1 MNTLPILCDWL
12 ARRLSPDGARWF
24 AAARA
29 EVAAGVDSARFCAL
43 FSLASRYAPRG
54 PLAPNADELARA
66 AAALEGWNPE
76 RWTTLE
82 ALRVALVLS
91 RTDIAGPGAVEA
103 VEELFRYADIGELC
117 AGYKAIPHLPAPE
130 RFVWRMGEG
139 ARSSMRAVYEAACC
153 DSPYPAKFFDAIAWR
168 QAVIK
173 ALFVEAPLWRVGGV
187 DARLDAELARMALD
201 LAEERRSAGRPV
213 NPELWMCLGTHGGAR
228 ALASLE
234 LELRSGPTRG
244 RAGAVLGL
252 ARAGEQAKLAALRA
266 TEKDAFVLSI
276 LEAALHGGCDS
287 RAFAAL
293 DPNQAK
299 VS

>member
-1 MNTLPILCDWL
+1 MKTLPILCDGL
-12 ARRLSPDGARWF
+12 ALRLSAEGLRWF
-24 AAARA
+24 SAARA
-29 EVAAGVDSARFCAL
+29 EISAGIDSARFCAL
-43 FSLASRYAPRG
+43 FSLASRFAPRG
-54 PLAPNADELARA
+54 PLAPTAHELARA

-91 RTDIAGPGAVEA
+91 RADLAGPGAVEA

-117 AGYKAIPHLPAPE
+117 AGYKAIPHLSAPE

-153 DSPYPAKFFDAIAWR
+153 DSGYPAKYFDAIAWR

-173 ALFVEAPLWRVGGV
+173 ALFVEAPLWRVSGV

-213 NPELWMCLGTHGGAR
+213 NPELWMCLGAHGGER
-228 ALASLE
+228 AVASLE
-234 LELRSGPTRG
+234 AELRSGPPRG

-252 ARAGEQAKLAALRA
+252 ARAGMPERLVALRSSEHDPLVRSTLDAALRG
-266 TEKDAFVLSI
+266 AF
-276 LEAALHGGCDS
+276 HS

-293 DPNQAK
+293 DPQMAK

>member
-12 ARRLSPDGARWF
+12 SRRLAPEGARWF

-29 EVAAGVDSARFCAL
+29 EVSGGVDSARFCAL

-54 PLAPNADELARA
+54 PLALTGEELARA
-66 AAALEGWNPE
+66 AAALPGWNPE

-91 RTDIAGPGAVEA
+91 RTDLAGPGAVDA

-130 RFVWRMGEG
+130 RFLWRMGEG

-153 DSPYPAKFFDAIAWR
+153 DSPYPAKYFDAIAWR

-173 ALFVEAPLWRVGGV
+173 ALFVEAPLWRVSGV
-187 DARLDAELARMALD
+187 DTRLDAELARMALD
-201 LAEERRSAGRPV
+201 LADERRSAGRPV
-213 NPELWMCLGTHGGAR
+213 NPELWMCLGAHGGAR
-228 ALASLE
+228 AVASLE
-234 LELRSGPTRG
+234 VELRSGPTLG

-252 ARAGEQAKLAALRA
+252 ARAGERSRLAALQTA
-266 TEKDAFVLSI
+266 EKDARVLST
-276 LEAALHGGCDS
+276 LDAALRGGCDS

-293 DPNQAK
+293 DPNMAK